1 MDLVSKGRKIII
13 SIIVVLLLFD
23 IAVIAITS
31 SLYAAHGLYDYA
43 SFKLMQGLFRFTF
56 EVIILFFLYKGHRW
70 AKWLLIVLL
79 VAAGLF
85 SLISL
90 ISNFDLLVLIIGLM
104 LIFIVAVLIFS
115 ESVKEFLYY
124 QREER
129 GNITL
134 E

>member
-43 SFKLMQGLFRFTF
+43 SFKLMQGLFRFTL
-56 EVIILFFLYKGHRW
+56 EVIILFFLYRGHRW

-79 VAAGLF
+79 AAAGLF

-90 ISNFDLLVLIIGLM
+90 ISDFDLIVLIIGLM
-104 LIFIVAVLIFS
+104 FIFIVAVLIFS

-129 GNITL
+129 ENITL